1 MKVQTDVHQNL
12 FGHYSRIPSK
22 KGGYIRIPRCHG
34 LLELRLDVKI

>member
-22 KGGYIRIPRCHG
+22 KGGYISIPCRHG
-34 LLELRLDVKI
+34 PLDASLNVKF